1 MKVVLTMTNSHTAS
15 LIWITPNAEQTI
27 VDCAR
32 VSNPKNQGKDGTR
45 LLKFLVDHQHW
56 SPFEMASACFEIRT
70 SRAIARQI
78 LRHRSF
84 SFQEFSQRYATID
97 EVKPILTPARMAG
110 ATNRQSSI
118 ETSEN
123 DPLHLQWLDMQYA
136 HWDASIS
143 RYKAA
148 LSDGIAPEVARVLLP
163 EGMTPSVMYMTG
175 TLRSWIHYVGL
186 RTGEDTQHEHQL
198 IASKIGDI
206 LSTEMPFIGACW
218 Q

>member
-1 MKVVLTMTNSHTAS
+1 MSHTAA

-32 VSNPKNQGKDGTR
+32 VSNPKNQGKDGSR
-45 LLKFLVDHQHW
+45 LLRYLVEHKHW

-84 SFQEFSQRYATID
+84 SFQEFSQRYA
-97 EVKPILTPARMAG
+97 EVDSIEPILTPARLAG

-118 ETSEN
+118 PIAESA
-123 DPLHLQWLDMQYA
+123 PLVDTWKSYQQGLWTQAVFL
-136 HWDASIS
+136 
-143 RYKAA
+143 YKKA
-148 LSDGIAPEVARVLLP
+148 LEDGIAPEVARVLLP

-175 TLRSWIHYVGL
+175 TIRSWIHYIDL
-186 RTGEDTQHEHQL
+186 RTGEDTQYEHRQ
-198 IASKIGDI
+198 IAAAIRAI
-206 LSTEMPFIGACW
+206 LVAALPNIPMHVS
-218 Q
+218 